1 MIPACGLFR
10 LASLNEA
17 LAPDPSCNKGI
28 QMFDWRGD
36 GTILV
41 VDDEQQ
47 VRTITELMLTQ
58 FGFKVLTAEDGAAG
72 VRTFA
77 DHADEIDLVVMDL
90 TMPKLSGEQAFV
102 EMRKRRPDARIVL
115 TSGYNESEAV
125 GRLASSGVT
134 AFLQKPFELEQ
145 LLTTVRRALEAA

>member
-1 MIPACGLFR
+1 ML
-10 LASLNEA
+10 
-17 LAPDPSCNKGI
+17 
-28 QMFDWRGD
+28 DWRGD

-47 VRTITELMLTQ
+47 VRTITELMLAQ
-58 FGFKVLTAEDGAAG
+58 FGFRVLTAEDGAAG
-72 VRTFA
+72 VKTFA
-77 DHADEIDLVVMDL
+77 EHADEIDLVVMDL

-145 LLTTVRRALEAA
+145 LLSTVRKALESTAAG

>member
-1 MIPACGLFR
+1 ML
-10 LASLNEA
+10 
-17 LAPDPSCNKGI
+17 
-28 QMFDWRGD
+28 DWRGD

-47 VRTITELMLTQ
+47 VRTITELMLAQ
-58 FGFKVLTAEDGAAG
+58 FGFRVLTAEDGAAG

-77 DHADEIDLVVMDL
+77 EHADEIDLVVMDL

-102 EMRKRRPDARIVL
+102 EMRKLRPTARIVL

-125 GRLASSGVT
+125 GRLSSSGVT

-145 LLTTVRRALEAA
+145 LLSTVRKALEAR

>member
-1 MIPACGLFR
+1 ML
-10 LASLNEA
+10 
-17 LAPDPSCNKGI
+17 
-28 QMFDWRGD
+28 DWRGD

-47 VRTITELMLTQ
+47 VRTITELMLAQ
-58 FGFKVLTAEDGAAG
+58 FGFRVLTAEDGAAG

-77 DHADEIDLVVMDL
+77 EHADEIDLVVMDL
-90 TMPKLSGEQAFV
+90 TMPKLSGEQAFL
-102 EMRKRRPDARIVL
+102 EMRKLRPGARIVL

-145 LLTTVRRALEAA
+145 LLSTVRKALESGPASSAG

>member
-1 MIPACGLFR
+1 
-10 LASLNEA
+10 
-17 LAPDPSCNKGI
+17 
-28 QMFDWRGD
+28 MFDWRGD

-47 VRTITELMLTQ
+47 VRMITELMLNQ
-58 FGFKVLTAEDGAAG
+58 FGFRVLTAEDGAAG
-72 VRTFA
+72 VRVFGA
-77 DHADEIDLVVMDL
+77 HADEIDLVIMDL

-102 EMRKRRPDARIVL
+102 EMRKLKPNARIVL

-125 GRLASSGVT
+125 GRLSASGVT

-145 LLTTVRRALEAA
+145 LLSTVRKALGAG

>member
-1 MIPACGLFR
+1 
-10 LASLNEA
+10 
-17 LAPDPSCNKGI
+17 
-28 QMFDWRGD
+28 MFDWRGD

-58 FGFKVLTAEDGAAG
+58 FGFRVLTAEDGAAG

-77 DHADEIDLVVMDL
+77 EHADEIDLVVMDL

>member
-1 MIPACGLFR
+1 
-10 LASLNEA
+10 
-17 LAPDPSCNKGI
+17 
-28 QMFDWRGD
+28 MFDWRGE

-47 VRTITELMLTQ
+47 VRTITELMLAQ

-72 VRTFA
+72 LKVFSENA
-77 DHADEIDLVVMDL
+77 DRIDLVVMDL
-90 TMPKLSGEQAFV
+90 TMPKLSGEQAFL
-102 EMRKRRPDARIVL
+102 EMRKQRPDARIVL

-125 GRLASSGVT
+125 GRLSASGVT

-145 LLTTVRRALEAA
+145 LLTTVRRALAAP

>member
-1 MIPACGLFR
+1 ML
-10 LASLNEA
+10 
-17 LAPDPSCNKGI
+17 
-28 QMFDWRGD
+28 DWRGD

-47 VRTITELMLTQ
+47 VRTITELMLAQ
-58 FGFKVLTAEDGAAG
+58 FGFRVLTAEDGAAG
-72 VRTFA
+72 VKTFA
-77 DHADEIDLVVMDL
+77 EHADEIDLVVMDL

-145 LLTTVRRALEAA
+145 LLTTVRKALESTPAG

>member
-1 MIPACGLFR
+1 
-10 LASLNEA
+10 
-17 LAPDPSCNKGI
+17 
-28 QMFDWRGD
+28 MFDWRGE

-58 FGFKVLTAEDGAAG
+58 FGFRVLTAEDGAAG
-72 VRTFA
+72 VRTFGE
-77 DHADEIDLVVMDL
+77 HADEIDLVVMDL

-125 GRLASSGVT
+125 GRLAASGVT

-145 LLTTVRRALEAA
+145 LLSTVKKALESSSAG